1 MTKRQ
6 ISFWISVQEKEP
18 QKHCEKATIIDA
30 AQCDFKVSFW
40 FDITRL
46 FFIQSTQNI
55 LSNGVGLITLRLMV
69 WKWRGSKDN
78 YANQQNTTTTYFYQK
93 TKNLNKVQFSLLCFF
108 LVQKFIQEGVYFG
121 AYVVPIHVHFLKFS
135 HAYKW
140 HDDTSAFWM

>member
-1 MTKRQ
+1 M
-6 ISFWISVQEKEP
+6 QEKEP

-93 TKNLNKVQFSLLCFF
+93 TKNLNKIQFSLLCFF
-108 LVQKFIQEGVYFG
+108 FLCRNLFRKECILTPVRSRSTCIFQTSPMLTNGMMIPQHFG
-121 AYVVPIHVHFLKFS
+121 CRC
-135 HAYKW
+135 
-140 HDDTSAFWM
+140 